1 MKASEIAARIQPVT
15 EQVFK
20 NMNILLYGP
29 TGSGK
34 TTQCATLPKV
44 LIIDTEDGTLSAA
57 QVDNGAQRFGV
68 ETWEDLSYIMAY
80 LESQEHGFKSVAFDT
95 MSSLVDLGLDYVKR
109 ELNGLTDPDEM
120 MATQLQDWGS
130 VSALLKR
137 LILQA
142 KALPMHTIF
151 TCHERYLNE
160 DGRVSGIVPDLPPK
174 VRNALQAA
182 CDFIGYCKVL
192 DGEEEEPRFIT
203 AFHPHPM
210 LKTKDRLGLFPRPI
224 ENPNLSKVLRKIRKS
239 REGNAEAKP
248 KKKSATRKKKS
259 SKKEA

>member
-1 MKASEIAARIQPVT
+1 MKASEIAARIQPVSDLRM
-15 EQVFK
+15 K

-34 TTQCATLPKV
+34 TTECATAPAV
-44 LIIDTEDGTLSAA
+44 IFIDTEDGALSAA
-57 QVDNGAQRFGV
+57 QVDNGAERFGV

-80 LESQEHGFKSVAFDT
+80 LESRDHGYKTVAFDT
-95 MSSLVDLGLDYVKR
+95 MSSLVDVALEYIKR

-120 MATQLQDWGS
+120 LMTQLQDWGS

-142 KALPMHTIF
+142 KALPMHTVF
-151 TCHERYLNE
+151 TCHERLLNE

-182 CDFIGYCKVL
+182 CDFIGYCRVVE
-192 DGEEEEPRFIT
+192 DEEDEPKFLT
-203 AFHPHPM
+203 SFTPHPL

-224 ENPNLSKVLRKIRKS
+224 ENANLSKILRKIRKS
-239 REGNAEAKP
+239 GSTNAEATP